1 MVNVELLREKID
13 QSGMSIT
20 FISEKCG
27 ISRETFNN
35 RMEKPDFKASEIVS
49 LTNVLRLSREDRDLI
64 FFNQ

>member
-1 MVNVELLREKID
+1 MANVKLLREKIE

-27 ISRETFNN
+27 ISRETFYN

>member
-1 MVNVELLREKID
+1 MANVELLREKIE

-27 ISRETFNN
+27 ISRETFYN

>member
-27 ISRETFNN
+27 ISRETFYN

>member
-1 MVNVELLREKID
+1 MANVELLREKIE
-13 QSGMSIT
+13 QSGMSIA

-27 ISRETFNN
+27 FSRETFYN

-49 LTNVLRLSREDRDLI
+49 LTNVLRLSKEDRDLI